1 MPLVHLIYTS
11 YAVDAPSSRE
21 LMTILEAS
29 RRRNAADGVTGMLVY
44 GGDLFLQLLEGPR
57 EAVCRTFY
65 RILRDARHRDVT
77 ILQFG
82 YPAQRLF
89 AAWSMNYAGA
99 ADAQHQF
106 AHGFVL
112 ENGQVYGCTAG
123 RIVVQRE
130 GMWGQHYELCLT
142 DERGIEHRAQGAPIA
157 SGLWEPYGCCGVPN
171 VFNRY
176 VSATGRVGY
185 GEVQEGWFWDTVLR
199 LRAAGQL

>member
-11 YAVDAPSSRE
+11 FAVDAPSSRE

-82 YPAQRLF
+82 YPAQRRF
-89 AAWSMNYAGA
+89 AAWSMNYAGLGESRELIERLAGPDGFLSLA
-99 ADAQHQF
+99 ADADAAMEFMH
-106 AHGFVL
+106 ALSLGS
-112 ENGQVYGCTAG
+112 
-123 RIVVQRE
+123 
-130 GMWGQHYELCLT
+130 
-142 DERGIEHRAQGAPIA
+142 
-157 SGLWEPYGCCGVPN
+157 SG
-171 VFNRY
+171 
-176 VSATGRVGY
+176 
-185 GEVQEGWFWDTVLR
+185 
-199 LRAAGQL
+199 